1 MNGISL
7 PEFLLYSEMTPAQK
21 AAFDVRQGIRQS
33 DRERADGVQHVSVM
47 SKQMSA
53 NAKSGFMDCAGTYY
67 PSMESVRKYMPKGR
81 TFEPA
86 ADPLAVKRKFADA
99 LDDPEF
105 RMQMQG
111 LKDMTAAI
119 NGESSSPVVFSND
132 PESVLNRKM
141 LNYIELKSI
150 DQEQL
155 EALGVKDAAEEI
167 QAACHNVPSAPSG

>member
-1 MNGISL
+1 MEEISL
-7 PEFLLYSEMTPAQK
+7 PKFLAYMDMTPAQK
-21 AAFDVRQGIRQS
+21 VAFDARQGIRQS
-33 DRERADGVQHVSVM
+33 DREHVDGVQHMATNTNSWF
-47 SKQMSA
+47 K
-53 NAKSGFMDCAGTYY
+53 DCAGTYY
-67 PSMESVRKYMPKGR
+67 PSMESVHTYMPQGR

-86 ADPLAVKRKFADA
+86 DDPLAAEPQFADA
-99 LDDPEF
+99 VDDHKF

-155 EALGVKDAAEEI
+155 ETLGVKDAAEEI
-167 QAACHNVPSAPSG
+167 QAACHNVPSAPSV